1 VTTPNRQAAVLVAL
15 GAVLLAASYPP
26 FRLPVLSFLAL
37 APAVVLLRRLERER
51 DLRGALRWGFWYGFV
66 TQGAVLYW
74 LVVALWHFTPLSA
87 LGYLATI
94 ALFGLWHAV
103 IFWLVVRVRL
113 RLPAAPL
120 GIVFPV
126 VWTAVEWAVGHQ
138 GDIRF
143 PWLGLGSSLTDASV
157 LVQWA
162 DLAGARG
169 VTLWLAWANV
179 MLVDAFLP
187 LEQRG
192 ALKDS
197 LTVAGSGTLRWRPAV
212 ALLATILVAWG
223 YGAWR
228 LRTLPVRELGTVGL
242 IQPNESF
249 REKWDPR
256 HADSVVAKLVTM
268 SRALEARGRVALMIW
283 PEAAIPG
290 YLQPA
295 WDSSIA
301 GRARESRT
309 PILTG
314 GIYGENHPDGSYD
327 YFNAAFYFD
336 SSGSWRRYPVYEKH
350 YLVPVVERVPFVPA
364 RLMQSVPGVGRWSGG
379 FGRGRSLPVY
389 SSPLGRFGVVICYE
403 SAFEELTR
411 GYRRAGAEFLANITN
426 DAWYGR
432 TAGPYQHAAHLVM
445 RAIETRM
452 GIARAANDG
461 ISELVDPL
469 GHTYAETGLEQEAT
483 VSGVLRT
490 SDVIPLYVRLGD
502 WVGWLCV
509 LGTLGLGGVLAADAW
524 RSRRRVGGM

>member
-1 VTTPNRQAAVLVAL
+1 VTTPTRQAAALVAL
-15 GAVLLAASYPP
+15 GAALLAASYPP

-37 APAVVLLRRLERER
+37 TPAVVLLRRFESDR
-51 DLRGALRWGFWYGFV
+51 DLRGAMRWGFWYGFV

-94 ALFGLWHAV
+94 VLFGLWHAL

-113 RLPAAPL
+113 RLPAVPVA
-120 GIVFPV
+120 IVFPV
-126 VWTAVEWAVGHQ
+126 AWTAVEWAVGHQ

-179 MLVDAFLP
+179 MVVDAL
-187 LEQRG
+187 LGSREQG
-192 ALKDS
+192 
-197 LTVAGSGTLRWRPAV
+197 AGSRTLRWRPIAAV
-212 ALLATILVAWG
+212 VVTIVAAWG
-223 YGAWR
+223 YGVWR
-228 LRTLPVRELGTVGL
+228 TRTLPVRELGTVGL
-242 IQPNESF
+242 IQPNEGF
-249 REKWDPR
+249 REKWDSR
-256 HADSVVAKLVTM
+256 HADSVVAKLVAM

-283 PEAAIPG
+283 PEAAVPG
-290 YLQPA
+290 YLQPS

-301 GRARESRT
+301 GLARESRT

-314 GIYGENHPDGSYD
+314 GIYGEYHPDGSYD
-327 YFNAAFYFD
+327 YYNAAFYFD

-379 FGRGRSLPVY
+379 FGRGRSLPLY
-389 SSPLGRFGVVICYE
+389 SSPLGRVGVVICYE
-403 SAFEELTR
+403 SAFEELAR
-411 GYRRAGAEFLANITN
+411 GYRRTGAEFLANITN

-461 ISELVDPL
+461 ISEFVDPL
-469 GHTYAETGLEQEAT
+469 GHSYAETGLEQEAS
-483 VSGVLRT
+483 VSGPLRT

-502 WVGWLCV
+502 WVGALCV
-509 LGTLGLGGVLAADAW
+509 LATLGFAGVLAVQHW
-524 RSRRRVGGM
+524 KRSA

>member
-1 VTTPNRQAAVLVAL
+1 MTTPTRQAAALVAL
-15 GAVLLAASYPP
+15 GAGLLVASYPP
-26 FRLPVLSFLAL
+26 FRLPVVSFLAV
-37 APAVVLLRRLERER
+37 APAVVLLRRFEREG
-51 DLRGALRWGFWYGFV
+51 DPRGAVRWGFWYGFV

-94 ALFGLWHAV
+94 VLFGVWHALL
-103 IFWLVVRVRL
+103 FWLVVRVRL
-113 RLPAAPL
+113 RLPLIPL
-120 GIVFPV
+120 AIVFPV

-143 PWLGLGSSLTDASV
+143 PWLGLGSSLTDAAV

-169 VTLWLAWANV
+169 VTLWLAWCSV
-179 MLVDAFLP
+179 MLVEAMVGNR
-187 LEQRG
+187 EQG
-192 ALKDS
+192 G
-197 LTVAGSGTLRWRPAV
+197 GSRTLRWRPVVAV
-212 ALLATILVAWG
+212 LATVLCAWA

-228 LRTLPVRELGTVGL
+228 ARTLPIRELGTVGL
-242 IQPNESF
+242 IQPNEGF

-268 SRALEARGRVALMIW
+268 SRALEARGRVALMVW
-283 PEAAIPG
+283 PEVAIPG

-301 GRARESRT
+301 ALARESRT
-309 PILTG
+309 PILAG

-336 SSGSWRRYPVYEKH
+336 SSGNWRRYPVYEKH

-389 SSPLGRFGVVICYE
+389 SNTLGRFGVMICYE
-403 SAFEELTR
+403 SAFEDLAR
-411 GYRRAGAEFLANITN
+411 GYRRRGAEFLVNITN

-461 ISELVDPL
+461 ISEFLDPL

-483 VSGVLRT
+483 VADRLRT

-502 WVGWLCV
+502 WVGTLCV
-509 LGTLGLGGVLAADAW
+509 LATLGFAGGLALQHW
-524 RSRRRVGGM
+524 KRGP

>member
-1 VTTPNRQAAVLVAL
+1 VTTPTRHAAALVAL
-15 GAVLLAASYPP
+15 GAALLAASYPP

-37 APAVVLLRRLERER
+37 TPAVVLLRRFESER
-51 DLRGALRWGFWYGFV
+51 DLRGAMRWGFWYGFV

-94 ALFGLWHAV
+94 ALFGLWHAL

-113 RLPAAPL
+113 RLPAVPVA
-120 GIVFPV
+120 IVFPV
-126 VWTAVEWAVGHQ
+126 AWTAVEWAVGHQ

-169 VTLWLAWANV
+169 VTLWLAWASV
-179 MLVDAFLP
+179 MVVDAL
-187 LEQRG
+187 LGSREQG
-192 ALKDS
+192 
-197 LTVAGSGTLRWRPAV
+197 AGSGTLRWRPIAAV
-212 ALLATILVAWG
+212 VVTIVAAWG
-223 YGAWR
+223 YGVWR
-228 LRTLPVRELGTVGL
+228 TRTLPIRELGTVGL
-242 IQPNESF
+242 IQPNEGF
-249 REKWDPR
+249 REKWEAR

-283 PEAAIPG
+283 PEAAVPG
-290 YLQPA
+290 YLQPS

-301 GRARESRT
+301 GLARESRT

-314 GIYGENHPDGSYD
+314 GIYGEYHPDGSYD
-327 YFNAAFYFD
+327 YYNAAFYFD

-379 FGRGRSLPVY
+379 FGRGRGLPLY
-389 SSPLGRFGVVICYE
+389 SSPLGRVGVVICYE
-403 SAFEELTR
+403 SAFEELAR
-411 GYRRAGAEFLANITN
+411 GYRRTGAQFLANITN

-461 ISELVDPL
+461 ISEFVDPL
-469 GHTYAETGLEQEAT
+469 GHSYAETGLEQEAS
-483 VSGVLRT
+483 VSGPLRT

-502 WVGWLCV
+502 WVGALCV
-509 LGTLGLGGVLAADAW
+509 LATLGFAGVLAVQHW
-524 RSRRRVGGM
+524 KRSA